1 MKAGSY
7 SPTVH
12 HTQLCEHIFAHSSSL
27 YFQYQ
32 SYKNVFENVSYYVCK
47 TTHLWYIA
55 QMNLEERLA
64 KYLERDFS
72 LEQAQILV
80 LMEEAAIA
88 LFAALPEHFVLFGG
102 ATLVLFHNSPRLSK
116 DLDLLARVD
125 SLPSSGE
132 LQSALEERV
141 QEVAGIFGVGPLTF
155 EPEQNGEQSLR
166 LWIIGS
172 RRQRLF
178 TVDLTRIGGPV
189 LIREIVEETIVLDES
204 MVLIPSVSRNY
215 QLLQKAETFVSRRM
229 VKTRDAFD
237 MRLLLAEG
245 AVLGKTLQ
253 AHLNDLMMWRE
264 LDAEQINE
272 RIEQITPK
280 LCRAELK
287 SVLPEEVYK
296 RLEAEEFES
305 LRAATRTVF
314 GEWL

>member
-1 MKAGSY
+1 
-7 SPTVH
+7 
-12 HTQLCEHIFAHSSSL
+12 
-27 YFQYQ
+27 
-32 SYKNVFENVSYYVCK
+32 
-47 TTHLWYIA
+47 
-55 QMNLEERLA
+55 MNLEERLA